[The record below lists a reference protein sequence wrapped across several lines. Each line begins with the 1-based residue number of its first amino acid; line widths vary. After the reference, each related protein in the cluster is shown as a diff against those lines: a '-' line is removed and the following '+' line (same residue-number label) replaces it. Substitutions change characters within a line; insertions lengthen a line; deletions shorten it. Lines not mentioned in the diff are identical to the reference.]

1 MTRTDIASIGFG
13 SVGVALFGAAL
24 AYRSEDLC
32 LWGLVA
38 LFAASLSF
46 VLRLVQ
52 RKKSVDALLLKT
64 TLERDSA
71 RVDSDSLRGALN
83 KLKDEFTAL
92 SKERTALKTEQ
103 ETLQLEVSK
112 YADVKTIRDA
122 VAFASAQLKKLES
135 NKNVLERDYTTA
147 FAQYKALKDEI
158 GLLTEDTEDFSF
170 GLYKPHFSF
179 DTSERYKIELVSLR
193 SRLQASI
200 RGDRAATCPHEW
212 TVGGDRAKGKK
223 IISQVKKLMLRAFN
237 GECESALANV
247 NFSNFDKMEARIV
260 AAYKAINQLGEG
272 FQVSISSEYLALR
285 IDELRLSH
293 EYEAKKYEERELQRA
308 EREKMRDE
316 LKAAQ
321 EIEQAK
327 EEAESQ
333 EETYHKLL
341 ERARKEAAEATGAQL
356 AELTERVATFEAKL
370 DEARKKKERAIA
382 RAQLTKSGFVY
393 VISNIGTF
401 GEGVFKIGMTRRMEP
416 MDRIA
421 ELSGASVP
429 FPFDLHAMLYSD
441 NAPELEG
448 ALHSFFDERRLN
460 LVNPRKEFYH
470 SIDLKE
476 IEEYVKQLGISAQF
490 VEYPEARQYRET
502 VAKRMETQSRVPD
515 RKFAETAFVN

>member
-1 MTRTDIASIGFG
+1 MTKADIAMG
-13 SVGVALFGAAL
+13 GVASLGATLFFAAYEYKSRTL
-24 AYRSEDLC
+24 AEC
-32 LWGLVA
+32 GVIA
-38 LFAASLSF
+38 LFIAGSLLL
-46 VLRLVQ
+46 LRFIAQ
-52 RKKSVDALLLKT
+52 YNNAIDALRQTKV
-64 TLERDSA
+64 ERDTSKTECEALRSA
-71 RVDSDSLRGALN
+71 LL
-83 KLKDEFTAL
+83 KLKDEKSVLSTERDLIRAEEAKIRLEL
-92 SKERTALKTEQ
+92 SKYE
-103 ETLQLEVSK
+103 
-112 YADVKTIRDA
+112 DVRTIREA
-122 VAFASAQLKKLES
+122 ISRAQSQLNATQEKG
-135 NKNVLERDYTTA
+135 
-147 FAQYKALKDEI
+147 KALKQDYASAFNQYKQLKEEI
-158 GLLTEDTEDFSF
+158 ALLTEDVENFSF

-179 DTSERYKIELVSLR
+179 DTSERYKIELLSLR
-193 SRLQASI
+193 SKLQAEV

-223 IISQVKKLMLRAFN
+223 VINQVKKLMLRAFN

-247 NFSNFDKMEARIV
+247 TFSNFDKMEARIV

-272 FQVSISSEYLALR
+272 FQVSIASTYLALR
-285 IDELRLSH
+285 LDELRLSH

-308 EREKMRDE
+308 EREKMKDD

-333 EETYHKLL
+333 EEAYQKLL
-341 ERARKEAAEATGAQL
+341 ERARKEASEATGAKL
-356 AELTERVATFEAKL
+356 AELTERVATFETKL

-401 GEGVFKIGMTRRMEP
+401 GEGVFKIGMTRRLEP

-448 ALHSFFDERRLN
+448 ALHAFFDERRLN

-476 IEEYVKQLGISAQF
+476 IEDYIKQLGLSAQF
-490 VEYPEARQYRET
+490 IQYPEARQYRET
-502 VAKRMETQSRVPD
+502 VAKRSEMQSRIPE